1 MSLLVGLAVFG
12 IPIRGSLSLLYILTT
27 LYITASLTLGILI
40 STAAKNQM
48 QAMMMSFLV
57 FLPSILLSGFIFP
70 RESMPLF
77 FRGLSAVFPMTYY
90 VEIIRGILLKGNG
103 LSALWTQ
110 AAALLLFIALTFGG
124 AVKKFSRTMN

>member
-1 MSLLVGLAVFG
+1 
-12 IPIRGSLSLLYILTT
+12 
-27 LYITASLTLGILI
+27 
-40 STAAKNQM
+40 
-48 QAMMMSFLV
+48 MMSFLV

-124 AVKKFSRTMN
+124 AVKNSPAP